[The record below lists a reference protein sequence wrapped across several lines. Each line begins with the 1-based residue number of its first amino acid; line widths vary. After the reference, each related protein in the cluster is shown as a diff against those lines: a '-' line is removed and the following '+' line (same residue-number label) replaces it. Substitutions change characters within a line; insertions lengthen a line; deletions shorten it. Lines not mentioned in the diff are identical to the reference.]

1 MLTMTTEGRQ
11 PVLGNL
17 TWTVGKPEDARVER
31 TPLGEEAAE
40 GKQDIDA
47 ERRHAKMIKWA

>member
-17 TWTVGKPEDARVER
+17 TWTAGKPEDARVER
-31 TPLGEEAAE
+31 TPLGEEDAE
-40 GKQDIDA
+40 GSQGINA
-47 ERRHAKMIKWA
+47 ERRYAKMIK